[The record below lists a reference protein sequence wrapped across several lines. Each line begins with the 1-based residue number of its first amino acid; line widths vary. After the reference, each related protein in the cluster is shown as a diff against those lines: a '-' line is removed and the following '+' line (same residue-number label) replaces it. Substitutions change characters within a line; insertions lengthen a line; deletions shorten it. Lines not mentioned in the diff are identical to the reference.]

1 MKLAYNILLVDDE
14 PDILA
19 LFQTVLEEAGYQV
32 DTANS
37 LSAASDL
44 LTNGVF
50 DLVVSDVWLG
60 EATGLDLLH
69 QIREADP
76 LAYVILVTGNPSLD
90 TAQKAVQEGA
100 FDYLAKPLLPDKLLK
115 SVHHALDHKKI
126 RDQSVETQRHLEA
139 VFDSVQEAIITLDP
153 DGSIREVNRAGQQ
166 LCGLS
171 TAVEGKPYLA
181 VIFCKP
187 LKEQIQKVF
196 IEKQPIERVE
206 MTCKNAHSEV
216 QVIHVSVSPLLN
228 DRQQFNGVVVVI
240 LDVTRLA
247 RLEQNRRERNRFHR
261 LLGRSSA
268 MRHIFSLIEDLA
280 MVDTSVLI
288 TGDSGT
294 GKELVAEALH
304 FQGARG
310 EGPLVKVN
318 CAGLTESLLESELFG
333 HVKGS
338 FTGAH
343 KDKVGRFQLAN
354 GGTIFLDEI
363 GDISSNMQTR
373 LLRVL
378 QERVI
383 ERVGDANP
391 IKLDIR
397 VIAATNRDLQVK
409 VDEDLFRKDLFYR
422 LNVVEIHLPALKE
435 RPEDIPLLTDHFI
448 YKFNQQFNKRIDS
461 VTEQVMSI
469 FKKYAWPGNV
479 RELEHVLE
487 HGFVVCREQAIGRSH
502 LPRNLSGLAGQA
514 TSQTGQVAAVAESGN
529 NETHNTLSERD
540 KVLASL
546 QTAQWNKGQAAK
558 ALGVSRSTLYRW
570 MDRLNIS

>member
-1 MKLAYNILLVDDE
+1 MNLDCNILLVDDE

-19 LFQTVLEEAGYQV
+19 LFQTILVEAGCRIE
-32 DTANS
+32 T
-37 LSAASDL
+37 AASMQEAVEQMA
-44 LTNGVF
+44 GVAF
-50 DLVVSDVWLG
+50 DLVISDIWLG

-69 QIREADP
+69 NIRKADP
-76 LAYVILVTGNPSLD
+76 LAYVILVTGNPSLA
-90 TAQKAVQEGA
+90 TAQEAVQEGA
-100 FDYLAKPLLPDKLLK
+100 FDYLSKPISPDNLLK
-115 SVHHALDHKKI
+115 SVVQALDHKKI
-126 RDQSVETQRHLEA
+126 RDQKEATQRHLEA

-153 DGSIREVNRAGQQ
+153 DGSVREVNRAGRQ
-166 LCGLS
+166 LCGFS
-171 TAVEGKPYLA
+171 EGIEGKSYLS

-187 LKEQIQKVF
+187 LLEQIKKVF
-196 IEKQPIERVE
+196 LEKKPIERVE
-206 MTCKNAHSEV
+206 MTCKNARMED
-216 QVIHVSVSPLLN
+216 QVIHLSVSPLL
-228 DRQQFNGVVVVI
+228 DERQQFNGIVVVI

-247 RLEQNRRERNRFHR
+247 KLEQNRRERSRFHR
-261 LLGRSSA
+261 LLGRSPG
-268 MRHIFSLIEDLA
+268 MRQIFSLIEDLA
-280 MVDTSVLI
+280 IVDTSVLI

-304 FQGARG
+304 LQGARG

-318 CAGLTESLLESELFG
+318 CAGLTETLLESELFG

-343 KDKVGRFQLAN
+343 RDKIGRFQLAN

-363 GDISSNMQTR
+363 GDISANMQTR

-383 ERVGDANP
+383 ERVGDAHS

-397 VIAATNRDLQVK
+397 VVAATNRDLAAK
-409 VDEDLFRKDLFYR
+409 VNEGLFRKDLFYR

-448 YKFNQQFNKRIDS
+448 HKFNQQFNKHIES
-461 VTEQVMSI
+461 VTEPVMAI
-469 FKKYAWPGNV
+469 FKKYQWPGNV

-487 HGFVVCREQAIGRSH
+487 HGFVVCRESALGVSH
-502 LPRNLSGLAGQA
+502 LPRNLSGLASNMGISVENGVQ
-514 TSQTGQVAAVAESGN
+514 SS
-529 NETHNTLSERD
+529 LSERE

-546 QTAQWNKGQAAK
+546 QAAQWNKGQAAK
-558 ALGVSRSTLYRW
+558 ELGVSRSTLYRW
-570 MDRLNIS
+570 MERLNIS